1 MSKKSKGFTLV
12 ELVIVIAVIGIL
24 AAVLIPSF
32 VSVINDANET
42 AAQVEGEKLRAQ
54 IIKKYL
60 DFDAFCTKYE
70 SEKAECLKGN
80 MLTIGEI
87 VIELFSEN
95 EKDSIKVNS
104 DSEKKELI
112 YRTKTDYRVTI
123 TANEVVVEKGK
134 ELE

>member
-80 MLTIGEI
+80 MLTIGEV
-87 VIELFSEN
+87 VIELFSATE
-95 EKDSIKVNS
+95 EDSIKV
-104 DSEKKELI
+104 DKAKKELI